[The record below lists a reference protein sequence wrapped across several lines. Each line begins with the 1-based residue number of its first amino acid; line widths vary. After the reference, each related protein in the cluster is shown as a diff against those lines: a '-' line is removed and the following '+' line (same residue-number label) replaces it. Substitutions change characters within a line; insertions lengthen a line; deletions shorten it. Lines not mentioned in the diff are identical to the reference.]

1 MLSTETRRSRLV
13 GLALLVMTFLVGG
26 LAGAA
31 FTQVLNAREPAPAE
45 ATTQTCGAHGRHRE
59 TALIEQLDLTP
70 EQRTR
75 VDSIL
80 ERRRSEAHAFW
91 ESEGKRLQT
100 IVDSTRL
107 EVSAVLTPQQQA
119 RYDAL
124 RAELKRQ
131 RAAADSANRDHP
143 HSKQESGR

>member
-13 GLALLVMTFLVGG
+13 GLALLAMTFLVGG

-31 FTQVLNAREPAPAE
+31 FTQVLNAREPEPAQT
-45 ATTQTCGAHGRHRE
+45 ATQACGTHGRHRE

-80 ERRRSEAHAFW
+80 ERRRTDAHAFW
-91 ESEGKRLQT
+91 EKEGKRLQT

-107 EVSAVLTPQQQA
+107 EVSAVLTPEQQA
-119 RYDAL
+119 RYEAL
-124 RAELKRQ
+124 RAELRRK
-131 RAAADSANRDHP
+131 RAAADSAGRDHP
-143 HSKQESGR
+143 HSKQERRR

>member
-1 MLSTETRRSRLV
+1 MLSAESRRSRLV
-13 GLALLVMTFLVGG
+13 GFALLMMTFLVGG

-31 FTQVLNAREPAPAE
+31 FTQVLNAREPTPAPA
-45 ATTQTCGAHGRHRE
+45 ATACSAHGRHRE

-70 EQRTR
+70 EQRAR
-75 VDSIL
+75 VDAIL
-80 ERRRSEAHAFW
+80 ERRRAEAHAFW
-91 ESEGKRLQT
+91 ETEGKRLQT

-107 EVSAVLTPQQQA
+107 EVSAVLTPAQQA

-131 RAAADSANRDHP
+131 RAAADSADRDHP
-143 HSKQESGR
+143 HPKQESGR